1 MAYDESIYRRHEPT
15 GSEPAGPGARDDSWY
30 DERRYPEERSTRS
43 DSGYPAGGYPADGYS
58 ADYPADGYSAD
69 YPADEYSGG
78 YRRGSTTAQFSEA
91 PEPMEP
97 VRPGVSPA
105 VLDDVFDD
113 PAHGEPGRDRLGVH
127 FGWEFVLLLVA
138 GLLAYALY
146 RADPDLLAG
155 AALDRLLVDG
165 AALGALALGAGLTLR
180 AGAPNLALGPVAI
193 AAALHFAENGDR
205 GVVAA
210 MIPAVLWAVAAGLV
224 LALLV
229 VGFHVPAWGASLAV
243 ALGVLVFV
251 QQRPGPVDVQGDYD
265 PSQHALY
272 LFGGFAA
279 LALLGGLLGMI
290 KAIRRVVGRF
300 RPVADPARRR
310 GGVAGTITALS
321 IIVSMVAATLAGVLL
336 AADGTGRVVPT
347 SGLEWSGLALGA
359 ALVGGTSAYGRRG
372 GVFGTLF
379 AVTTLTLFLAYE
391 NAQDWDIALAATA
404 AVTVAAGLVVTR
416 LVESL
421 GRPRSAGQRGQE
433 WQPDPAPAP
442 SGANWSEEPPE
453 RPEWSSVLPDQ
464 PQANRTDPWGDD
476 RWGTER

>member
-1 MAYDESIYRRHEPT
+1 MAYDESIYRRHEP
-15 GSEPAGPGARDDSWY
+15 AGPEPGGTGARDDSWY
-30 DERRYPEERSTRS
+30 DERGYPEEGASLH
-43 DSGYPAGGYPADGYS
+43 DPGYPVGGYPADAYS
-58 ADYPADGYSAD
+58 GDYPADD
-69 YPADEYSGG
+69 YSGN
-78 YRRGSTTAQFSEA
+78 YRRGATTAQFSEA

-127 FGWEFVLLLVA
+127 FGWEFVLLLVG

-146 RADPDLLAG
+146 RTDPDLLRG
-155 AALDRLLVDG
+155 ASLDRLLVDG
-165 AALGALALGAGLTLR
+165 AALGALTLGAGLTLR
-180 AGAPNLALGPVAI
+180 AGAPNLALGPVAV

-210 MIPAVLWAVAAGLV
+210 MIPAVLWAVGVGLL

-229 VGFHVPAWGASLAV
+229 VGFHVPGWGASLAV
-243 ALGVLVFV
+243 ALGVLVFI

-265 PSQHALY
+265 PNEHALY

-290 KAIRRVVGRF
+290 KAIRRAVGRF

-310 GGVAGTITALS
+310 GGVAGTITTLS

-379 AVTTLTLFLAYE
+379 AVTALTLFLAYE
-391 NAQDWDIALAATA
+391 NVRDWDIALAATA
-404 AVTVAAGLVVTR
+404 AVLVAAGLVVTR
-416 LVESL
+416 LVESF
-421 GRPRSAGQRGQE
+421 GRPWSAGTVEEE
-433 WQPDPAPAP
+433 WQPEPESAAPAP
-442 SGANWSEEPPE
+442 EWSHEPPE
-453 RPEWSSVLPDQ
+453 QRPEWSSVLPDQ
-464 PQANRTDPWGDD
+464 PQSGRADPWGTD
-476 RWGTER
+476 RWGTDR